1 MNVIVIVTDSL
12 RADHVS
18 CYGNKWI
25 KTPNFESF
33 SKNSMRVTHAYPEG
47 LATIPVR
54 TALLTGRYTLPFRGW
69 QGLERGDILLPEL
82 LWGHGVKTAIIADTY
97 HMHKPGMGFSRGFDQ
112 VHWIRGQESDQY
124 KQEGD
129 IDNRIDLLDKPH
141 SSDPEHGRRLQQYFR
156 NISNV
161 DWEDE
166 RTHFVA
172 RVSERAVQWLEDE
185 SDEDPFFLWIDS
197 FDPHEPWDPPEP
209 YWSMYDDGS
218 GEKSI
223 VSPIYGKTEGYL
235 SDGEL
240 NRVKSLYAGEITLV
254 DKWIG
259 KVFDKIRSIGH
270 MSDTMVIWL
279 SDHGEPLGEHGIVMK
294 ARPWPYEELIRIPLL
309 VHHPDG
315 HMDGK
320 SVKGMV
326 QTVDIMPTVL
336 EFLNI
341 NDKLKAKGEHLPPIH
356 GLSMGPLLDGEYQTL
371 RKYAVSGYFKKS
383 WSITDGNWKYIT
395 YLEEE
400 ATRYLACDITE
411 HIGKG
416 ILDKKSGAL
425 SYSLLNA
432 TNGKEMRKSALIR
445 EPELYNLEKDPGEK
459 INLLKQPDPLMEIG
473 KTLELELRRF
483 MDALIMHES
492 VNNNPMPYFDFMG
505 RLTGKNR

>member
-12 RADHVS
+12 RADYVS
-18 CYGNKWI
+18 CYGNSWI
-25 KTPNFESF
+25 KTPNFNNF
-33 SKNSMRVTHAYPEG
+33 SKNSLKVANAYPEG

-82 LWGHGVKTAIIADTY
+82 LWGHGVKTSIISDTY
-97 HMHKPGMGFSRGFDQ
+97 HMHKPGMGFSRGFDE
-112 VHWIRGQESDQY
+112 VHWIRGQESDPY
-124 KQEGD
+124 ILNGNVEEK
-129 IDNRIDLLDKPH
+129 ITLLDKPH
-141 SSDPEHGRRLQQYFR
+141 QSDPEHGRRLQQYFR
-156 NISNV
+156 NISKT
-161 DWEDE
+161 DWNDE
-166 RTHFVA
+166 SNHFVA
-172 RVSERAVQWLEDE
+172 RVTERAIRWLEEKSYD
-185 SDEDPFFLWIDS
+185 DPFFLWIDS

-209 YWSMYDDGS
+209 YWSMY
-218 GEKSI
+218 EERKRERSI
-223 VSPIYGKTEGYL
+223 ISPIYGTIEGYL
-235 SDGEL
+235 TDEEL
-240 NRVKSLYAGEITLV
+240 SRVRSLYAGEISLV

-259 KVFDKIRSIGH
+259 KIFDKIRSTGH

-315 HMDGK
+315 IMDGK

-341 NDKLKAKGEHLPPIH
+341 NEKMRENGERLPHVH
-356 GLSMGPLLDGEYQTL
+356 GLSMGGLLSGDYEVL
-371 RKYAVSGYFKKS
+371 RKFAISGYYKKS

-411 HIGKG
+411 QISKRS
-416 ILDKKSGAL
+416 IDPSSRVL
-425 SYSLLNA
+425 SYNLLKDSRNNENGLSL
-432 TNGKEMRKSALIR
+432 SSR
-445 EPELYNLEKDPGEK
+445 EPELYNLQHDPYEKN
-459 INLLKQPDPLMEIG
+459 NLLKQNSVSNEVG
-473 KTLELELRRF
+473 KKLELELRRF
-483 MDALIMHES
+483 MDALVMHDS
-492 VNNNPMPYFDFMG
+492 VKNNQMPHFDFMG
-505 RLTGKNR
+505 RLV

>member
-12 RADHVS
+12 RADYVS
-18 CYGNKWI
+18 CYGNNWI

-33 SKNSMRVTHAYPEG
+33 SKKSMRVTHAYPEG

-54 TALLTGRYTLPFRGW
+54 TSLLTGRYTLPFRGW
-69 QGLERGDILLPEL
+69 QGLERSDILLPEL
-82 LWGHGVKTAIIADTY
+82 LWGHGVKTSIIADTY
-97 HMHKPGMGFSRGFDQ
+97 HMHKPGMGFDRGFDQ
-112 VHWIRGQESDQY
+112 VQWVRGQESDQY
-124 KQEGD
+124 IQGENVDDK
-129 IDNRIDLLDKPH
+129 IAVLDKPH
-141 SSDPEHGRRLQQYFR
+141 SSDPEHGKRMEQYFR

-161 DWEDE
+161 DWKDE
-166 RTHFVA
+166 STHFVA
-172 RVSERAVQWLEDE
+172 RVSNHATQWLEE
-185 SDEDPFFLWIDS
+185 NSDDSPFFLWIDS

-209 YWSMYDDGS
+209 FWSMYDGGA
-218 GEKSI
+218 GERSI
-223 VSPIYGKTEGYL
+223 ISPIYGKTEGYL

-240 NRVKSLYAGEITLV
+240 NRVKSLYAGEISLV

-259 KVFDKIRSIGH
+259 KVFDKIRTTGH

-279 SDHGEPLGEHGIVMK
+279 SDHGEPLGEHGVVMK

-315 HMDGK
+315 LMDGK

-341 NDKLKAKGEHLPPIH
+341 NEKMKANGEHMPPVH
-356 GLSMGPLLDGEYQTL
+356 GLSMGPLLNGEYESL

-395 YLEEE
+395 FLEEE

-411 HIGKG
+411 QIGKKASG
-416 ILDKKSGAL
+416 KKIGPL
-425 SYSLLNA
+425 SYDLLKLNRDTKGAPSSNA
-432 TNGKEMRKSALIR
+432 R

-459 INLLKQPDPLMEIG
+459 INLLNQPGQLPEAG

-483 MDALIMHES
+483 MDALAMHES
-492 VNNNPMPYFDFMG
+492 VKNSPMPYFDFLG
-505 RLTGKNR
+505 RLIGKSR